1 VGATGQR
8 NCIIANFAKGFSRN
22 QQTTGQ
28 ALGTEP
34 TFNFWILQPYTVCRN
49 FWQLRI
55 TRKLLPDI
63 TTY

>member
-8 NCIIANFAKGFSRN
+8 NCIIANFAKGFSWN

-34 TFNFWILQPYTVCRN
+34 TFNF
-49 FWQLRI
+49 
-55 TRKLLPDI
+55 
-63 TTY
+63 